1 MLRVSAG
8 GEMAI
13 ENLHAIKG
21 ILTEKDDLS
30 AKNLIKETKQLKKNK
45 ETEEKLRKVCEDF
58 ESYFVNYMFKE
69 MRKTVPKF
77 DLTEETNAKKIYD
90 SMMYESLSKN
100 IARAGG
106 IGIANLLYENLK
118 TEIFSK

>member
-1 MLRVSAG
+1 
-8 GEMAI
+8 MAI

-106 IGIANLLYENLK
+106 IGIADLLYENLK

>member
-1 MLRVSAG
+1 M
-8 GEMAI
+8 
-13 ENLHAIKG
+13 IK
-21 ILTEKDDLS
+21 T
-30 AKNLIKETKQLKKNK
+30 
-45 ETEEKLRKVCEDF
+45 F
-58 ESYFVNYMFKE
+58 
-69 MRKTVPKF
+69 PKF
-77 DLTEETNAKKIYD
+77 DLTEDNNAKKIYD

>member
-1 MLRVSAG
+1 MIV
-8 GEMAI
+8 
-13 ENLHAIKG
+13 NN
-21 ILTEKDDLS
+21 TQ
-30 AKNLIKETKQLKKNK
+30 NIKEILMEKNNTLARNIIDETKHFKKDK
-45 ETEEKLRKVCEDF
+45 ETEKRLRKVCEDF

-106 IGIANLLYENLK
+106 IGIADLLYENLK